1 MIPEYIGEFDPYTTL
16 KELDTKMDELKMN
29 LQRYI
34 SNQQV
39 LDSKLDDIARV
50 LRMMPKDPVMPYLA
64 HDDKE
69 KSIQSEEV
77 DRAHQGGKFRQES
90 SRIKELLKNL
100 GKRPRPR

>member
-1 MIPEYIGEFDPYTTL
+1 MLPEYIGEFDPYTTL
-16 KELDTKMDELKMN
+16 QELDTKVDELEMN

-34 SNQQV
+34 HNQQV
-39 LDSKLDDIARV
+39 LDGKLDDIARV
-50 LRMMPKDPVMPYLA
+50 LRMMPNDPVMPYLA

-69 KSIQSEEV
+69 KRIQAEGF
-77 DRAHQGGKFRQES
+77 DMDHQGGKFRQES